1 MPQSGDR
8 PRSLHPAHHQLGWYS
23 GSEATSL
30 IIRALALR
38 EVRVADWWWVAARE
52 LPAGTSLGSILG
64 LIGTLRIAVWQ
75 FLGFYDYGPH
85 WSLVALTVGVALVGL
100 VTFGSLTGSML
111 PVVLRRLDFEPAR
124 ASAPVVATIVD
135 VSGLVIYFGVACLIL
150 RGTLP

>member
-8 PRSLHPAHHQLGWYS
+8 ARSLHPAHHQLGWYS

-38 EVRVADWWWVAARE
+38 EVRVAHWWWVAARE

-75 FLGFYDYGPH
+75 FLAFYDYGPH
-85 WSLVALTVGVALVGL
+85 WSLVALTVGVPWL
-100 VTFGSLTGSML
+100 
-111 PVVLRRLDFEPAR
+111 
-124 ASAPVVATIVD
+124 AS
-135 VSGLVIYFGVACLIL
+135 
-150 RGTLP
+150 